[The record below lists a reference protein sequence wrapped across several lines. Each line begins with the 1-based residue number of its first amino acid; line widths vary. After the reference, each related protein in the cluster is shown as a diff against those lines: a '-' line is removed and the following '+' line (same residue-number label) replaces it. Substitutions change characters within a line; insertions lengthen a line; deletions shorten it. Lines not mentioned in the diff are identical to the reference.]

1 MRARLSGALVAAAAL
16 ASPAPALA
24 DPMPSGSLGFVTGII
39 AGTGADA
46 SRLGV
51 GWLMYGGHAAWQ
63 PISTDRSYGYTI
75 RWSTMLGRLYGADA
89 AEIDD
94 SLSTVQMDL
103 TVGMRYRPWATP
115 RRYLT
120 ARVGAELLRANEPIQ
135 ISDDPDA
142 EMRRAFVGGI
152 ASVGFDQYIYNFLLS
167 VDVRYGLIGDGPS
180 QLALLVGFGVTGP

>member
-1 MRARLSGALVAAAAL
+1 MRALVAAAAVAFL
-16 ASPAPALA
+16 APAAA
-24 DPMPSGSLGFVTGII
+24 DPMPSGSLGIVTGIV

-46 SRLGV
+46 KRLGV
-51 GWLMYGGHAAWQ
+51 GVYQYGAQASWQ
-63 PISTDRSYGYTI
+63 PTSTDRAYGYTV

-89 AEIDD
+89 AQIEDQ
-94 SLSTVQMDL
+94 LFTVQMDL
-103 TVGMRYRPWATP
+103 TAGMRFRPWTTP

-120 ARVGAELLRANEPIQ
+120 ARVGAELLRTNEPIPD
-135 ISDDPDA
+135 SDEPGA

-152 ASVGFDQYIYNFLLS
+152 ASVGFDQYIYDFMLS